1 MTLGLTNVPKPFL
14 LPGASHHPA
23 WHLSPHGRGRFWR
36 WQPQESAW
44 GVFCNRTQILPSISP

>member
-1 MTLGLTNVPKPFL
+1 MLRLTNVPKPLL

-23 WHLSPHGRGRFWR
+23 WHLSPYGRGRFWR
-36 WQPQESAW
+36 WQPQESTR